1 MRLGQRES
9 AREKRFLASELR
21 LRVEQPY
28 RLFINRP
35 VGSANSRPVHHL
47 RMWWE
52 RLQQGPVAPSLA
64 EPIQAAL
71 AHTTALVT
79 RCSEVAA
86 PTRRLVGSS
95 INRRTLDR
103 YAAGCRVT
111 NNTPP
116 IQQHL
121 AAHAALRHRSDAAAR
136 TIARRSFLW
145 PENIFLA
152 VLFASRRARAAMA
165 ENGPR
170 CREIVART
178 CSAQPSPR
186 VSSTCFLLCV
196 LVMSMSGAPK
206 PIAPGGRSH
215 RSGLQASAAACC
227 YHL

>member
-1 MRLGQRES
+1 MRDIAGAIHQLRIVGPQLALHQVPLLPRVYADRPEMRLGQRES

-86 PTRRLVGSS
+86 PTRRLVGS
-95 INRRTLDR
+95 
-103 YAAGCRVT
+103 
-111 NNTPP
+111 
-116 IQQHL
+116 
-121 AAHAALRHRSDAAAR
+121 
-136 TIARRSFLW
+136 
-145 PENIFLA
+145 
-152 VLFASRRARAAMA
+152 
-165 ENGPR
+165 
-170 CREIVART
+170 
-178 CSAQPSPR
+178 
-186 VSSTCFLLCV
+186 
-196 LVMSMSGAPK
+196 
-206 PIAPGGRSH
+206 
-215 RSGLQASAAACC
+215 
-227 YHL
+227 